1 MLYEGLEAMGH
12 ECYIF
17 TSYDEKLDEN
27 NNESTNKRVINFKGH
42 PYPFKNLKD
51 YRFNFS
57 HKKAVKLI
65 KNYCYKYL
73 CNGKVESRL
82 VDMVVIE
89 SNEDKRYPKYGFI
102 FDHYTNRVIQ
112 VIGNKK

>member
-1 MLYEGLEAMGH
+1 MQIYKLYDMLQ
-12 ECYIF
+12 
-17 TSYDEKLDEN
+17 SLD
-27 NNESTNKRVINFKGH
+27 I
-42 PYPFKNLKD
+42 P
-51 YRFNFS
+51 
-57 HKKAVKLI
+57 VKLI

>member
-1 MLYEGLEAMGH
+1 MEIQNIKLLSLENKSEEEMKIYKLYDMLQ
-12 ECYIF
+12 
-17 TSYDEKLDEN
+17 SLD
-27 NNESTNKRVINFKGH
+27 I
-42 PYPFKNLKD
+42 P
-51 YRFNFS
+51 
-57 HKKAVKLI
+57 VKLI